1 MHEGLRDG
9 VRELRTALRAAATQL
24 ERDGASGP
32 ATQDLSSAI
41 DGLRGSIWGILQD
54 AHADDLRRYQAEIR
68 VSRANEICRVVLDH
82 LHTGT
87 IRPDLQGFDLLRGSM
102 RELHAMAAKHC
113 G

>member
-1 MHEGLRDG
+1 MHNGLQDG

-24 ERDGASGP
+24 EQDGASGP

-54 AHADDLRRYQAEIR
+54 AHAEDLRDYQAQIR
-68 VSRANEICRVVLDH
+68 VERANEICRVVLDH

-87 IRPDLQGFDLLRGSM
+87 IRPDLGGFELLRGSM
-102 RELHAMAAKHC
+102 RELHAMATRHLR
-113 G
+113 